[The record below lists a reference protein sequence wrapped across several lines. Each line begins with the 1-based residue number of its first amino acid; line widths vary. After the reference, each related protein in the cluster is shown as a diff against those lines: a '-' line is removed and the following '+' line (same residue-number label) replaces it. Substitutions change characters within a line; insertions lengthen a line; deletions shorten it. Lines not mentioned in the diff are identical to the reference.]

1 MTGNTPPAPVVGKK
15 ERERKV
21 WQQGDSEPHCRTTWR
36 NQFASPKGATQHFF
50 QLARVLHLTPTGSFL
65 STGQR
70 RSNLGSGGSQEVMEK
85 PLCFPRRKGCFNVPF
100 FKMTFCRRFSGLA
113 LVASAL
119 FAATIGCSD
128 SQVTLEDLEAAAESI
143 EVAEVSITN
152 SPDAASQAILDVE
165 KTDLKFGF
173 IKLTDCAPLV
183 IAKEKGFF
191 DDEGLNVEI
200 EAQSNWKVLLDRV
213 IDGQL
218 DGAHMLA
225 GQPIGATI
233 GFGTKAHVITAYSL
247 DYNGNGIT
255 VSNEIWAQM
264 QENDPALKSPTP
276 KHPITADSLKPI
288 VDSYKA
294 EGKDFNMGMVFPV
307 STHNYEIRYWL
318 ASAGIHPGMYSE
330 QDITGVIDADVLL
343 SVTPPPQM
351 PATLE
356 AGTILGYCVGEP
368 WNQQA
373 VVKEIGVPVTTN
385 YDIWKNNPEKVFGV
399 TKEWDQ
405 KHPNTHV
412 AIIKALIRAGKWLDE
427 TDANGKL
434 VNRQEAAKIL
444 SMKDYVGAD
453 EDVIDNSMT
462 GTFVFQK
469 SDVRPMPDFNVFFK
483 YHASYPH
490 YSDCIWFLTQ
500 MRRWGQ
506 ITESKPASWYA
517 ETAKEI
523 YKPEIYRQ
531 AAEMLI
537 SEGKIDTSEVPATGY
552 DGYREV
558 TTDFIDGKAYNAKD
572 PIGYINSFTIGN
584 KDAES
589 LAKQ

>member
-1 MTGNTPPAPVVGKK
+1 M
-15 ERERKV
+15 
-21 WQQGDSEPHCRTTWR
+21 H
-36 NQFASPKGATQHFF
+36 
-50 QLARVLHLTPTGSFL
+50 RVFHSRFL
-65 STGQR
+65 SAAL
-70 RSNLGSGGSQEVMEK
+70 SLGC
-85 PLCFPRRKGCFNVPF
+85 L
-100 FKMTFCRRFSGLA
+100 LA
-113 LVASAL
+113 V
-119 FAATIGCSD
+119 GCSE
-128 SQVTLEDLEAAAESI
+128 SEITLDDLEQAAESVS
-143 EVAEVSITN
+143 VADVEAAK
-152 SPDAASQAILDVE
+152 PDAATNVLNLE

-183 IAKEKGFF
+183 IAKEKGYF

-233 GFGTKAHVITAYSL
+233 GIGTKAHVITGYSL

-255 VSNEIWAQM
+255 VSNDIWAQM
-264 QENDPALKSPTP
+264 QEHDPELKSPTP

-288 VDSYKA
+288 VDKYKA
-294 EGKDFNMGMVFPV
+294 EGKEFKMGMVFPV

-318 ASAGIHPGMYSE
+318 AAAGIHPGMYSE
-330 QDITGVIDADVLL
+330 QNSTGVIDADVIL

-373 VVKEIGVPVTTN
+373 VVKGIGVPVTTN

-399 TKEWDQ
+399 TKEWDA

-412 AIIKALIRAGKWLDE
+412 AVVKALIRAGKWLDE
-427 TDANGKL
+427 TNAEGVL

-444 SMKDYVGAD
+444 SNKDYVGAD

-469 SDVRPMPDFNVFFK
+469 TDVRPMPDFNVFFK
-483 YHASYPH
+483 HQASFPH

-506 ITESKPASWYA
+506 ITEAKPASWY
-517 ETAKEI
+517 EEIAKQV
-523 YKPEIYRQ
+523 YQPAIYRK
-531 AAEMLI
+531 AAELLV
-537 SEGKIDTSEVPATGY
+537 SEGKLDPKEFPAPDY

-558 TTDFIDGKAYNAKD
+558 SSDFIDGNTYDARD
-572 PIGYINSFTIGN
+572 PIGYLNSFKIGN
-584 KDAES
+584 KDE
-589 LAKQ
+589 K